1 MVKQLELGLS
11 HLTEVVKQ
19 QLEIEIDKIPGGGA
33 AGGLAA
39 GAAAFMN
46 AKLVSGI
53 KTIIRESRLAKE
65 ISDADWVITGEGRFD
80 SQSLRGK
87 VVSGVA
93 EAAKS
98 SRAKVAV
105 IAGRV
110 ELPEKQWR
118 NYGITEAIGLS
129 DKTMNLAY
137 AIAHTKSLLAEAAR
151 KFAQTN
157 LR

>member
-1 MVKQLELGLS
+1 M
-11 HLTEVVKQ
+11 
-19 QLEIEIDKIPGGGA
+19 
-33 AGGLAA
+33 
-39 GAAAFMN
+39 
-46 AKLVSGI
+46 
-53 KTIIRESRLAKE
+53 
-65 ISDADWVITGEGRFD
+65 
-80 SQSLRGK
+80 
-87 VVSGVA
+87 SGVA